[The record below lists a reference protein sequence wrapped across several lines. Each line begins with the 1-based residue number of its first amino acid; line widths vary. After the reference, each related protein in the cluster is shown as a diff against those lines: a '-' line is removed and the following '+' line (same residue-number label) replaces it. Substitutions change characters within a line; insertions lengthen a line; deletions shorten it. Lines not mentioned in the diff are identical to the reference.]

1 MSKPQEVGGETID
14 QNYWHGNEDS
24 SDDSRKNLSKK
35 KRESQ
40 RKIMVLK

>member
-1 MSKPQEVGGETID
+1 MSDTQQGGGAKIAE
-14 QNYWHGNEDS
+14 NYWHGNEDS